1 MILLTCAAMACMA
14 AMMMFGQTGEAP
26 RATCAAKK
34 NG

>member
-1 MILLTCAAMACMA
+1 MMMGTCAAMACMA
-14 AMMMFGQTGEAP
+14 PMMMFGQMGEAQ